1 MEEKVEGGDAQP
13 EVLARRAG
21 SLVGDLEEGGRVV
34 QRVVGGALLEQP
46 PLALGGP
53 RAPSLRLDALLEAG
67 LEDDAHGEDGSAAD
81 LGAGLEGGEASAVAL
96 DAVEPG
102 QAQVVAFGRAEEY
115 LRDGIN

>member
-1 MEEKVEGGDAQP
+1 MEEEVEGGEAQP

-46 PLALGGP
+46 PLALGP
-53 RAPSLRLDALLEAG
+53 RAPSLGLDALLEAG